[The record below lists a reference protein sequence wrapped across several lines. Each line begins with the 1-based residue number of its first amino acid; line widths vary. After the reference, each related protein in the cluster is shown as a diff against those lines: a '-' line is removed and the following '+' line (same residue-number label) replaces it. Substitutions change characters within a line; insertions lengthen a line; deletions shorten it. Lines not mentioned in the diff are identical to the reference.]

1 MKVNTTRL
9 DMTNPFAQ
17 QQQMSANVMNALS
30 RHPTLTHAKLME
42 QLVAPDSARMHAV
55 EISSAMAPTHP
66 SHDVVPEMTTIQQ
79 PVQLLFRRRRV
90 MRPLKWQSRMVLMGL
105 RLSKSVS
112 KQWRTSKKQIKH
124 RLRQHMQRVARR
136 HTLTSLK
143 A

>member
-17 QQQMSANVMNALS
+17 QQQMSAKVMNALS
-30 RHPTLTHAKLME
+30 RHPTLMHAKLME

-55 EISSAMAPTHP
+55 EISSAMTPTHP
-66 SHDVVPEMTTIQQ
+66 SHDVVPEMATIQQ

-112 KQWRTSKKQIKH
+112 KQWRTSKKQMTRQLHQQMH
-124 RLRQHMQRVARR
+124 RIARR
-136 HTLTSLK
+136 YNLTSLK
-143 A
+143 V

>member
-17 QQQMSANVMNALS
+17 QQQMSAKVMNALR

-55 EISSAMAPTHP
+55 EISSAMTPTHP
-66 SHDVVPEMTTIQQ
+66 SHDVVPEMATIQQ

-112 KQWRTSKKQIKH
+112 KQWRTSKKQMT
-124 RLRQHMQRVARR
+124 RQLRQQMHRIARR
-136 HTLTSLK
+136 YNPTSLK
-143 A
+143 V

>member
-17 QQQMSANVMNALS
+17 QQQMSAKVMNALS

-112 KQWRTSKKQIKH
+112 KQWRTSKKQMTRQLHQQMH
-124 RLRQHMQRVARR
+124 RIARR
-136 HTLTSLK
+136 YNLTSLK
-143 A
+143 V

>member
-1 MKVNTTRL
+1 
-9 DMTNPFAQ
+9 
-17 QQQMSANVMNALS
+17 LS

-55 EISSAMAPTHP
+55 EISSAMTPTHP
-66 SHDVVPEMTTIQQ
+66 SHDVVPEMATIQQ

>member
-17 QQQMSANVMNALS
+17 QQQMSAKVMNALS

-112 KQWRTSKKQIKH
+112 KQWRTSKKQMT
-124 RLRQHMQRVARR
+124 RQLRQQMHRIARR
-136 HTLTSLK
+136 YNLTSLK
-143 A
+143 V

>member
-9 DMTNPFAQ
+9 DMTNPVAQ
-17 QQQMSANVMNALS
+17 QQQMSAKVMNALS

-112 KQWRTSKKQIKH
+112 KQWRTSKKQMT
-124 RLRQHMQRVARR
+124 RQLRQQMHRISRR
-136 HTLTSLK
+136 YNLTSLK
-143 A
+143 V

>member
-1 MKVNTTRL
+1 
-9 DMTNPFAQ
+9 MTNPFAQ
-17 QQQMSANVMNALS
+17 QQQMSAKVMNALS

-55 EISSAMAPTHP
+55 EISSAMASTHP

-112 KQWRTSKKQIKH
+112 KQWRTSKKQMT
-124 RLRQHMQRVARR
+124 RQLRQQMHRIARR
-136 HTLTSLK
+136 YNLTSLK
-143 A
+143 V

>member
-9 DMTNPFAQ
+9 DMTNPVAQ
-17 QQQMSANVMNALS
+17 QQQMSAKVMNALS

>member
-17 QQQMSANVMNALS
+17 QQQMSAKVMNALS

-55 EISSAMAPTHP
+55 EISSAMALTHP

-112 KQWRTSKKQIKH
+112 KQWRTSKKQMT
-124 RLRQHMQRVARR
+124 RQLRQQMHRIARR
-136 HTLTSLK
+136 YNPTSLK
-143 A
+143 V

>member
-17 QQQMSANVMNALS
+17 QQQMSAKVMNALS

-42 QLVAPDSARMHAV
+42 QLVAPDSARMHAE

-112 KQWRTSKKQIKH
+112 KQWRTSKKQMT
-124 RLRQHMQRVARR
+124 RQLRQQMHRIARR
-136 HTLTSLK
+136 YNLTSLK
-143 A
+143 V

>member
-17 QQQMSANVMNALS
+17 QQQMSAKVMNALS

-112 KQWRTSKKQIKH
+112 KQWRTSKKQMT
-124 RLRQHMQRVARR
+124 RQLRQQMHRISRR
-136 HTLTSLK
+136 YNLTSLK
-143 A
+143 V

>member
-42 QLVAPDSARMHAV
+42 QLVAPDSARMHAI

-66 SHDVVPEMTTIQQ
+66 SHDVVPEMTTTQQ

-112 KQWRTSKKQIKH
+112 KQWRTSKKQMT
-124 RLRQHMQRVARR
+124 RQLRQQMHRIARR
-136 HTLTSLK
+136 YNLTSLK
-143 A
+143 V